1 MDESAP
7 STRSPRI
14 ELRAIAKHFGR
25 GETRVD
31 ALVDITLTVHAG
43 EVVGLRGPSGCGKST
58 LLNTIGC
65 VTEPSSGWIQL
76 DGEPIFDGRY
86 LRRDLRR
93 LRLTKIGFIF
103 QTHNLLPFLNA
114 TENISEAMELAGTGH
129 AEARKRAEVLLDY
142 FDMHQMRA
150 YPSELSGG
158 MAQRVAIARA
168 IANDPHIILA
178 DEPTAPLDSARAHA
192 VMNLLERIA
201 REKEAA
207 VLVVT
212 HDESIFHRFDRLIS
226 MRDGKIEGEE
236 VQGGRRSHPEG
247 LGLGTGRASAA
258 RTGAAT
264 REIPPK

>member
-1 MDESAP
+1 MDEPVPSARP
-7 STRSPRI
+7 PRI

-31 ALVDITLTVHAG
+31 ALIDVTLTVRAG

-65 VTEPSSGWIQL
+65 VTEPTTGWMQL
-76 DGEPIFDGRY
+76 DGEPIYDGRY

-114 TENISEAMELAGTGH
+114 TENIAEAMELAGSGH
-129 AEARKRAEVLLDY
+129 TDARKRAETLLDY
-142 FDMHQMRA
+142 FDMHQMRT
-150 YPSELSGG
+150 YPSQLSGG

-178 DEPTAPLDSARAHA
+178 DEPTAPLDSARASA
-192 VMNLLERIA
+192 VMSLLERIA
-201 REKEAA
+201 RDKAAA

-212 HDESIFHRFDRLIS
+212 HDESIFHRFDRLID

-236 VQGGRRSHPEG
+236 LRERPT
-247 LGLGTGRASAA
+247 LAS
-258 RTGAAT
+258 
-264 REIPPK
+264 

>member
-1 MDESAP
+1 MDEPVPSARP
-7 STRSPRI
+7 PRI

-31 ALVDITLTVHAG
+31 ALIDVTLTVRAG

-65 VTEPSSGWIQL
+65 VTEPTTGWMQL
-76 DGEPIFDGRY
+76 DGEPIYDGRY

-114 TENISEAMELAGTGH
+114 TENIAEAMELAGSGH
-129 AEARKRAEVLLDY
+129 TDARKRAETLLDY

-150 YPSELSGG
+150 YPSQLSGG

-178 DEPTAPLDSARAHA
+178 DEPTAPLDSARASA
-192 VMNLLERIA
+192 VMSLLERIA
-201 REKEAA
+201 RDKAAA

-212 HDESIFHRFDRLIS
+212 HDESIFHRFDRLIN

-236 VQGGRRSHPEG
+236 LRERP
-247 LGLGTGRASAA
+247 TPAS
-258 RTGAAT
+258 
-264 REIPPK
+264 

>member
-1 MDESAP
+1 MDEPVPSARP
-7 STRSPRI
+7 PRI

-31 ALVDITLTVHAG
+31 ALIDVTLTVRAG

-65 VTEPSSGWIQL
+65 VTEPTTGWMQL
-76 DGEPIFDGRY
+76 DGEPIYDGRY

-114 TENISEAMELAGTGH
+114 TENIAEAMELAGSGH
-129 AEARKRAEVLLDY
+129 TDARKRAETLLDY

-150 YPSELSGG
+150 YPSQLSGG

-178 DEPTAPLDSARAHA
+178 DEPTAPLDSARASA
-192 VMNLLERIA
+192 VMSLLERIA
-201 REKEAA
+201 RDKAAA

-212 HDESIFHRFDRLIS
+212 HDESIFHRFDRLIN

-236 VQGGRRSHPEG
+236 LRERPT
-247 LGLGTGRASAA
+247 LAS
-258 RTGAAT
+258 
-264 REIPPK
+264 

>member
-1 MDESAP
+1 MDSPAP
-7 STRSPRI
+7 PDRLPRI
-14 ELRAIAKHFGR
+14 ELGAISKHFGQ

-31 ALVDITLTVHAG
+31 ALVDITLTVRAG

-58 LLNTIGC
+58 LLNVIGC
-65 VTEPSSGWIQL
+65 VTEPSSGWIRL
-76 DGEPIFDGRY
+76 DGEPVYDGRF

-93 LRLTKIGFIF
+93 LRLTRIGFIF
-103 QTHNLLPFLNA
+103 QTPNLLSFLNA
-114 TENISEAMELAGTGH
+114 TENIAEAMELADTGP
-129 AEARKRAEVLLDY
+129 AEARERARALLDY

-168 IANDPHIILA
+168 VANEPQIVLA
-178 DEPTAPLDSARAHA
+178 DEPTAPLDSVRAQG

-201 REKEAA
+201 RDREAA

-226 MRDGKIEGEE
+226 MRDGRIEGEE
-236 VQGGRRSHPEG
+236 APAHAG
-247 LGLGTGRASAA
+247 LAS
-258 RTGAAT
+258 
-264 REIPPK
+264 

>member
-1 MDESAP
+1 VDEPVPSARP
-7 STRSPRI
+7 PRI

-31 ALVDITLTVHAG
+31 ALIDVTLTVRAG

-65 VTEPSSGWIQL
+65 VTEPTTGWMQL
-76 DGEPIFDGRY
+76 DGEPIYDGRY

-114 TENISEAMELAGTGH
+114 TENIAEAMELAGSGH
-129 AEARKRAEVLLDY
+129 TDARKRAETLLDY
-142 FDMHQMRA
+142 FDMHQMRT
-150 YPSELSGG
+150 YPSQLSGG

-178 DEPTAPLDSARAHA
+178 DEPTAPLDSARASA
-192 VMNLLERIA
+192 VMSLLERIA
-201 REKEAA
+201 RDKAAA

-212 HDESIFHRFDRLIS
+212 HDESIFHRFDRLIN

-236 VQGGRRSHPEG
+236 LRERPT
-247 LGLGTGRASAA
+247 LAS
-258 RTGAAT
+258 
-264 REIPPK
+264 

>member
-1 MDESAP
+1 MDEPVPSARP
-7 STRSPRI
+7 PRI

-31 ALVDITLTVHAG
+31 ALIDVTLTVRAG

-65 VTEPSSGWIQL
+65 VTEPTTGWMQL
-76 DGEPIFDGRY
+76 DGEPIYDGRY

-114 TENISEAMELAGTGH
+114 TENIAEAMELAGSGH
-129 AEARKRAEVLLDY
+129 TDARKRAETLLDY
-142 FDMHQMRA
+142 FDMHQMRT
-150 YPSELSGG
+150 YPSQLSGG

-178 DEPTAPLDSARAHA
+178 DEPTAPLDSARASA
-192 VMNLLERIA
+192 VMSLLERIA
-201 REKEAA
+201 RDKAAA

-212 HDESIFHRFDRLIS
+212 HDESIFHRFDRLIN

-236 VQGGRRSHPEG
+236 LRERPT
-247 LGLGTGRASAA
+247 LAS
-258 RTGAAT
+258 
-264 REIPPK
+264 

>member
-7 STRSPRI
+7 STRPPRI

-31 ALVDITLTVHAG
+31 ALVDVTLTVHAG

-65 VTEPSSGWIQL
+65 VTEPSSGRMQL
-76 DGEPIFDGRY
+76 DGEPVFDGRY

-93 LRLTKIGFIF
+93 LRLTRIGFIF
-103 QTHNLLPFLNA
+103 QAHNLVPFLDA
-114 TENISEAMELAGTGH
+114 LENVAEAMELAGTGRR
-129 AEARKRAEVLLDY
+129 EARERAKALLDY
-142 FDMHQMRA
+142 FDMRQIHA
-150 YPSELSGG
+150 YPSQLSGG

-168 IANDPHIILA
+168 IANGPRIILA
-178 DEPTAPLDSARAHA
+178 DEPTAPLDSAHAQA
-192 VMNLLERIA
+192 VMSLLERIA
-201 REKEAA
+201 RDKEAA

-226 MRDGKIEGEE
+226 MRDGRIEGEE
-236 VQGGRRSHPEG
+236 TRARAAPASQGAMLEVPTAIPSRRLE
-247 LGLGTGRASAA
+247 
-258 RTGAAT
+258 
-264 REIPPK
+264 